1 MKKNI
6 SRNPLWPDWYNGKK
20 IDEVQFGRAFLEQ
33 WPLKCVNGTLYTLDG
48 PVEDESE
55 IKQRILENI
64 EEYVTSGL
72 SKKVTN
78 ILETIK
84 LLAFSDP
91 FPIEQ
96 DCIHLQNGVYHLP
109 DGSFQESRLFCQN
122 RLPVKYDPK
131 AASPDRWLT
140 FLHELLDDADIP
152 TLQEYLGYCL
162 IPSTKGQKMMLIVG
176 KGGEGKSRIGLVL
189 KRLMGDAASN
199 GSVQKVENNRFA
211 RADLER
217 RLLMIDDDMDM
228 NALPKTNYIKTIVTA
243 EAKLDL
249 ERKGVQSYQRDIYAR
264 FLCFGNGA
272 LTSLYDH
279 SDGFFRRQLIL
290 TTKDKPADRTDDPF
304 LVEKMCAELEG
315 ILLWCLEGLHR
326 LVQNDFRFTVS
337 ERAAANVDT
346 IKRSSNNVIDFME
359 SEGYFRFKA
368 DYSISSKEFY
378 DIYTYEDEHGKS
390 CDKWESFPTKEEA
403 TNRKKQIE
411 HELAAGTFLIPSSV
425 TVAEFLMD
433 WLPKQCSKH
442 KWAPKTY
449 ESNLSTIQNL
459 IIPYIGSMEMQ
470 KLKPYHMENLY
481 TTLSKTPCGSYI
493 EGKKQ
498 ELTEKQKQRFLSGTT
513 IHEVHRLLG
522 TAFQYAV
529 EWGIL
534 IKSPVP
540 VDSPKKSTQ
549 ERSIWTVEEMRAAL
563 DSMDDPILHLAV
575 HLTLVGALREGEIV
589 GLTPEDID
597 FDAADGIG
605 TFRINKSMQRVRKEA
620 LNQVDDGCI
629 IKVFPDKL
637 ERSTTSLILKSTKT
651 ASSCRT
657 IFMTSAL
664 KEELKKWLNQLA
676 ADEMKD
682 PARYHDSG
690 MLFRLPNGLAVE
702 PVLIRKKFLK
712 WQDAHP
718 EFPRI
723 VFHGLRHSSATYQ
736 LMISGGDVKAVQ
748 GTTGHATAD
757 MLVNTYAHIQQSS
770 RVELG
775 RKFEEGFYAKQE
787 SPSPQAVPA
796 AGEPTIS
803 MTALLELLKNA
814 DPEVKAQLRLAL
826 LT

>member
-1 MKKNI
+1 MAYI
-6 SRNPLWPDWYNGKK
+6 
-20 IDEVQFGRAFLEQ
+20 
-33 WPLKCVNGTLYTLDG
+33 
-48 PVEDESE
+48 
-55 IKQRILENI
+55 
-64 EEYVTSGL
+64 
-72 SKKVTN
+72 
-78 ILETIK
+78 
-84 LLAFSDP
+84 
-91 FPIEQ
+91 
-96 DCIHLQNGVYHLP
+96 
-109 DGSFQESRLFCQN
+109 
-122 RLPVKYDPK
+122 
-131 AASPDRWLT
+131 
-140 FLHELLDDADIP
+140 
-152 TLQEYLGYCL
+152 
-162 IPSTKGQKMMLIVG
+162 TKRGN
-176 KGGEGKSRIGLVL
+176 SY
-189 KRLMGDAASN
+189 
-199 GSVQKVENNRFA
+199 SVR
-211 RADLER
+211 
-217 RLLMIDDDMDM
+217 
-228 NALPKTNYIKTIVTA
+228 
-243 EAKLDL
+243 
-249 ERKGVQSYQRDIYAR
+249 
-264 FLCFGNGA
+264 
-272 LTSLYDH
+272 
-279 SDGFFRRQLIL
+279 
-290 TTKDKPADRTDDPF
+290 
-304 LVEKMCAELEG
+304 
-315 ILLWCLEGLHR
+315 
-326 LVQNDFRFTVS
+326 
-337 ERAAANVDT
+337 
-346 IKRSSNNVIDFME
+346 
-359 SEGYFRFKA
+359 
-368 DYSISSKEFY
+368 
-378 DIYTYEDEHGKS
+378 YTYEDEHGKS

-449 ESNLSTIQNL
+449 ESNLSTI
-459 IIPYIGSMEMQ
+459 
-470 KLKPYHMENLY
+470 
-481 TTLSKTPCGSYI
+481 
-493 EGKKQ
+493 
-498 ELTEKQKQRFLSGTT
+498 
-513 IHEVHRLLG
+513 HEVHRLLG

-549 ERSIWTVEEMRAAL
+549 ERTIWTVEEMRAAL
-563 DSMDDPILHLAV
+563 DSMEDPILHLAV

-664 KEELKKWLNQLA
+664 KEELKKWLSQLA

-682 PARYHDSG
+682 PTRYRDSG

-775 RKFEEGFYAKQE
+775 KKFEEGFYAKQE
-787 SPSPQAVPA
+787 TPSPQAVPA

-814 DPEVKAQLRLAL
+814 DPEVKAPLRLAL